1 MFDGLTSI
9 IDALK
14 IVVVGGLVLG
24 ILVFVHELGHFIV
37 AKLCHIRV
45 LAFSLGFGKPLV
57 KKQVGD
63 TEYRLSAIPFGGY
76 VHMAGEHPEDE
87 SVNDPDEFT
96 SKPIWQRILVG
107 LGGPGANLIFSLF
120 ILWIVF
126 MAGEEKALY
135 LENTTVGAVQDSSAA
150 AIAGISAGDSIIAV
164 DGDPVS
170 EWQDIYTKL
179 ASNSGEHEVTIV
191 SGTEQRAVSI
201 QTPNLS
207 DEQLPTMDGAG
218 LLPPA
223 PARIGTVMPESPA
236 AQAGFAADD
245 SVIAINGRHI
255 HSWYELSEVVAGYD
269 STNGALTFMV
279 LRDGSRKE
287 LMVTPRYSGTDER
300 YQIGVAMAMGQTRRI
315 QYGPIAAIGKSFERS
330 GEYAMMIFTVVKKLV
345 TGEVSPKQ
353 LAGPIGIV
361 QMSGTVALL
370 EGVLAILN
378 LLALVGVNL
387 AVLNLLPLVIT
398 DGGMILFLLVEA
410 VRGKP
415 LPLKQQLIINRIAIA
430 FFIALFL
437 YVTFND
443 IARIPQLFRMM
454 GR

>member
-1 MFDGLTSI
+1 MLDGITNAVN
-9 IDALK
+9 ALK
-14 IVVVGGLVLG
+14 IIVVGGLVLG

-37 AKLCHIRV
+37 AKLCRIRV

-57 KKQVGD
+57 KKQYGE

-76 VHMAGEHPEDE
+76 VHMAGEHPEDD
-87 SVNDPDEFT
+87 SSGGPDEFT
-96 SKPIWQRILVG
+96 AKPIWQRILVG
-107 LGGPGANLIFSLF
+107 LGGPAANLLFSFF

-126 MAGEEKALY
+126 LAGEEKALY
-135 LENTTVGAVQDSSAA
+135 LENTTVGAVVDTSSAA
-150 AIAGISAGDSIIAV
+150 KAGILPGDSIV
-164 DGDPVS
+164 SVSGETVS
-170 EWQDIYTKL
+170 EWQEIYRILTTESGPVKL
-179 ASNSGEHEVTIV
+179 TVIRSSQQL
-191 SGTEQRAVSI
+191 SFDI
-201 QTPNLS
+201 QTPEQS
-207 DEQLPTMDGAG
+207 GEQLPTLQGAG

-223 PARIGTVMPESPA
+223 PARIGSVLPGSPA
-236 AQAGFAADD
+236 EKAGFVQGD
-245 SVIAINGRHI
+245 SVLAINGDTIR
-255 HSWYELSEVVAGYD
+255 SWYQLSRKVTEYD
-269 STNGALTFMV
+269 ST
-279 LRDGSRKE
+279 
-287 LMVTPRYSGTDER
+287 SGPLLFGVQRNDSTLQLEARPDYNKANQR
-300 YQIGVAMAMGQTRRI
+300 YQVGVGMATGETRRI
-315 QYGPIAAIGKSFERS
+315 QYGPFAAVGKALQRS

-370 EGVLAILN
+370 EGLLAILN

-398 DGGMILFLLVEA
+398 DGGMILFLLIEA

-415 LPLKQQLIINRIAIA
+415 LAMKHQLLINRIAIA

-443 IARIPQLFRMM
+443 IARIPQLFRML
-454 GR
+454 GG